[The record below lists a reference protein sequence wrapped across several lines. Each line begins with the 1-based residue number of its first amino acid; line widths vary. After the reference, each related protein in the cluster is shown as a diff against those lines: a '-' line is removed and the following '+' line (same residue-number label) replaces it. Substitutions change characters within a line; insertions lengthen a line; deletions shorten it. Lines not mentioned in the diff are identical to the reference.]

1 MLHTGSYRDLTLSS
15 SPSTMSSAIIKV
27 IQAIH
32 RVILYFAVL
41 NITECQLFLNFTK
54 LNNRLLKSQQ
64 FNLLLIEFR
73 KIILYIHT
81 CTVFIRFD
89 TNISLYISKSV
100 ARWPHILQGLI
111 FCSILCRHCGM
122 TASYFKILICS
133 DVSFVVSL
141 PLSLF

>member
-54 LNNRLLKSQQ
+54 LNNRLLKSEQC
-64 FNLLLIEFR
+64 NLLLIEIQKDYFIYTYMYCIYR
-73 KIILYIHT
+73 FWHEYFII
-81 CTVFIRFD
+81 
-89 TNISLYISKSV
+89 
-100 ARWPHILQGLI
+100 
-111 FCSILCRHCGM
+111 
-122 TASYFKILICS
+122 YFKIKTHYCLIFRLS
-133 DVSFVVSL
+133 TFNHFQPYASFHIKNLIFQASFF
-141 PLSLF
+141 SR